1 MTTLTTS
8 RESTQVRFK
17 NILIPTD
24 FSEAAWQATEYA
36 LSIASPGYT
45 RLIFAHVLNA
55 PPINPAIIPD
65 RYVKELQA
73 ERIKMVRR
81 QLQVYEDYCEN
92 IPDKCITHKSMVMPG
107 RAASKILLMAQ
118 NEGVELIVLGSAG
131 VSRLME
137 SVSLEVI
144 DKAKCPVLSIP
155 QRSQSPKFNQLV
167 FLPRSTSQSHKAL
180 KYIKRLSIE
189 YKLELHIS
197 PLSFDSSASLP
208 NLGPLNPESLLAIM
222 LDSDPTARIQQKR
235 WIQTL
240 IRDEHKPLFIFQSPS
255 KQSNENQSS

>member
-1 MTTLTTS
+1 MTTLHPAITP
-8 RESTQVRFK
+8 STMRFK

-36 LSIASPGYT
+36 MSIASPGYT
-45 RLIFAHVLNA
+45 RLIFAHVLNEA
-55 PPINPAIIPD
+55 PINPAIIPD

-81 QLQVYEDYCEN
+81 QLQVYEDYCERTQGG
-92 IPDKCITHKSMVMPG
+92 CITHKSMVMPG

-118 NEGVELIVLGSAG
+118 NENVDLIVLGSAAA
-131 VSRLME
+131 SRLME

-144 DKAKCPVLSIP
+144 DKAQCPVLSLPHKSHSP
-155 QRSQSPKFNQLV
+155 QFSQLI
-167 FLPRSTSQSHKAL
+167 FLPRSTSHSQKAL
-180 KYIKRLSIE
+180 QYVKQLSTE
-189 YKLELHIS
+189 YHLDLHIS
-197 PLSFDSSASLP
+197 PLSLDMPQSLP
-208 NLGPLNPESLLAIM
+208 RLRLSSPEALLAIM
-222 LDSDPTARIQQKR
+222 LDSDPATRLQQKR

-255 KQSNENQSS
+255 KQQNEK